1 MPNYQYQCKICSKE
15 WSEYHGYDESPSVC
29 PFCENKEFKK
39 VYNYTTTINKLAEA
53 MEYKRDAKVGQKTRQ
68 FIEESRK
75 ELEEQKENMRG
86 K

>member
-1 MPNYQYQCKICSKE
+1 MPFYQYQCKSCHKE
-15 WSEYHGYDESPSVC
+15 WTEYHGYDESPLVC
-29 PFCENKEFKK
+29 PFCDNKNFRKI
-39 VYNYTTTINKLAEA
+39 YNYTTLKISSSEITDIKKENKI
-53 MEYKRDAKVGQKTRQ
+53 GQKTRQ